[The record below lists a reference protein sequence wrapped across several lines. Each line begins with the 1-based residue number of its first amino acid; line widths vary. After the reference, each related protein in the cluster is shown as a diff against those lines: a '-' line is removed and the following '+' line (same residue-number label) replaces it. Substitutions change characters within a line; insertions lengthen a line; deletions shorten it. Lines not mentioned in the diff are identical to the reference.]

1 MGVRVLR
8 PYILLALL
16 WLSVFNSKAMA
27 QESGQPLTIDLSVKK
42 IDIHSGFTGRDV
54 TLFGIQKA
62 KGKIVIVV
70 RGPSLTMVLR
80 EKSNVAGMWLT
91 TSSVKFIEIP
101 GYYAVASNASV
112 PLLADQETLR
122 AQQIGLD
129 YLNIQPKKL
138 SDFVTNPSELK
149 RMQDAFIQTQQ
160 LRGLFVLRTEP
171 ITYVTDE
178 LFKLDLWFPSNIP
191 VGTYT
196 VDAYLFENQELIGKD
211 HKELVIARAG
221 FNASLREFSQESPWR
236 YAALTILIAMLSGW
250 LATVILKRD

>member
-1 MGVRVLR
+1 MGVRVLTAV
-8 PYILLALL
+8 IIMLLSFAIKVNYQAQAQGANKALT
-16 WLSVFNSKAMA
+16 V
-27 QESGQPLTIDLSVKK
+27 DLSVNK
-42 IDIHSGFTGRDV
+42 IDINSGFTGKDV

-70 RGPSLTMVLR
+70 RGPALTMVLR

-122 AQQIGLD
+122 DQQIGLD
-129 YLNIQPKKL
+129 YLNIPPKKL

-178 LFKLDLWFPSNIP
+178 LFKLNLWFPSNIP

-196 VDAYLFENQELIGKD
+196 VDAYLFEDQKLIGKD
-211 HKELVIARAG
+211 HRELVIARAG
-221 FNASLREFSQESPWR
+221 FNASLREFSHESPWR